1 MAKFTNKI
9 IKVISMDGSQIFF
22 RLLNPF
28 TRAIAKSPLHTIISR
43 NIIVLIFPGKISGK
57 TYSIPVSYLKSTNK
71 ELFCLT
77 EKEYIWWRNLIDY
90 NTIQILLEGKLLNAE
105 VEVEFENDD
114 LIAEKLTAMCLHSK
128 IDAYFANVGFKNN
141 IPIEEDIIAAA
152 SNMTLIKLSIN

>member
-57 TYSIPVSYLKSTNK
+57 IYSIPVSYLKSTNK

-141 IPIEEDIIAAA
+141 IPVEEDIIAAA
-152 SNMTLIKLSIN
+152 SNMILIKLSIN

>member
-1 MAKFTNKI
+1 
-9 IKVISMDGSQIFF
+9 MDGSQIFF

-141 IPIEEDIIAAA
+141 IPVEEDIIAAA
-152 SNMTLIKLSIN
+152 SNMTLIQLSIN